1 LKIKFK
7 ITSLFVVLVTAILL
21 LLSFSVYYFASLERT
36 EAFRK
41 RIFGRASSSAQFISL
56 FGDNDS
62 TRILMHQFDSA
73 LAFALPRKTV
83 AIYDN
88 RNRLVYQYNE
98 TEEDTLQITPARIHE
113 VRLQRAHYFSS
124 GDRDA
129 VGIYQNDSSQNIV
142 VFAAAY
148 DRDGWE
154 RLSNFKGILLISLFI
169 GIATTLIVGYVFS
182 VQLVKPITQIIH
194 EVKDIS
200 SYNLS
205 HQIKAGSGHDELSQL
220 ANTFNELLNRLQESF
235 IIQRRFISNASHEL
249 STPLTS
255 MLSQLEVTLHKDRS
269 SEEYRQVMQSIREDV
284 QQMRQLTRSL
294 LEIARTGSEGSIQ
307 LSEVRIDEVMFK
319 VVAAVQKISPDY
331 QVEFHFNEIPDD
343 ENSFLV
349 FGNSDLLYS
358 SLQNIV
364 ENGCKY
370 SPDHT
375 SWLELKFDNEHVIIE
390 VKNKGDVIAEEEI
403 KNIFQ
408 PFYRATSSPDIKGF
422 GLGLALARRI
432 INLHKGSIQVE
443 SDITTGTIFRIKL
456 PTVRAF
462 RSQ

>member
-1 LKIKFK
+1 VKIKFK
-7 ITSLFVVLVTAILL
+7 ITTLFVLLVTAILL
-21 LLSFSVYYFASLERT
+21 LLSFSVYYFASLERLD
-36 EAFRK
+36 AFRK
-41 RIFGRASSSAQFISL
+41 RLQGRATSSAQFFSL
-56 FGDNDS
+56 FGDSDS
-62 TRILMHQFDSA
+62 TRILMNQFDSA
-73 LAFALPRKTV
+73 LAFALPHKSVTL
-83 AIYDN
+83 YDDQ
-88 RNRLVYQYNE
+88 NRLVYSY
-98 TEEDTLQITPARIHE
+98 TENPRDTLTTNQQLLSEI
-113 VRLQRAHYFSS
+113 RLQREYFFAA

-129 VGIYQNDSSQNIV
+129 IGIYHKDSTKSFV
-142 VFAAAY
+142 VVAAAY

-154 RLSNFKGILLISLFI
+154 RLSNFKDILILSLFI
-169 GIATTLIVGYVFS
+169 GIGSTLIVGYVFS

-205 HQIKAGSGHDELSQL
+205 HQIKAGTGHDELSQL
-220 ANTFNELLNRLQESF
+220 ASTFNDLLSRLQESF

-269 SEEYRQVMQSIREDV
+269 QEEYRQVMQSIREDV
-284 QQMRQLTRSL
+284 QQMRQLTKSL
-294 LEIARTGSEGSIQ
+294 LEIARTGAEGSIE
-307 LSEVRIDEVMFK
+307 LSEVRIDEVLFK

-331 QVEFHFNEIPDD
+331 QVEVHFNDFPDD
-343 ENSFLV
+343 EKSFLV

-370 SPDHT
+370 SPDHI
-375 SWLELKFDNEHVIIE
+375 SWLELKFDGGNVIIE
-390 VKNKGDVIAEEEI
+390 VKNQGDVIAEEEI

-408 PFYRATSSPDIKGF
+408 PFYRATSSPEIKGF

-432 INLHKGSIQVE
+432 IHLHKGTIHVE
-443 SDITTGTIFRIKL
+443 SDITMGTVFQIKL
-456 PTVRAF
+456 PSVRAF
-462 RSQ
+462 SHQ

>member
-1 LKIKFK
+1 MKIKFK
-7 ITSLFVVLVTAILL
+7 ITTLFVLLVTAILL

-41 RIFGRASSSAQFISL
+41 RLQGRATSSAQFFTL

-62 TRILMHQFDSA
+62 TRILMNQFDSA
-73 LAFALPRKTV
+73 LAFALPRKSV
-83 AIYDN
+83 SIYDN
-88 RNRLVYQYNE
+88 RNRRLYRFDENAEDSLAVNPELLNE
-98 TEEDTLQITPARIHE
+98 A
-113 VRLQRAHYFSS
+113 RLQKQYFFSS

-129 VGIYQNDSSQNIV
+129 IAVYHSDSSKNFV
-142 VFAAAY
+142 VIAAAY

-154 RLSNFKGILLISLFI
+154 RLSNFKDILLLSLFI
-169 GIATTLIVGYVFS
+169 GIASTLIVGYLFS
-182 VQLVKPITQIIH
+182 LQLVKPITQIIH

-205 HQIKAGSGHDELSQL
+205 HQIKAGTGHDELSQL
-220 ANTFNELLNRLQESF
+220 ASTFNDLLTRLQESF

-255 MLSQLEVTLHKDRS
+255 MLSQLEVTLQKDRTP
-269 SEEYRQVMQSIREDV
+269 EEYREVMQSIREDV
-284 QQMRQLTRSL
+284 QQMRQLTKSL

-307 LSEVRIDEVMFK
+307 LSEVRIDEVLFK

-331 QVEFHFNEIPDD
+331 QVEVHFNEFPDD
-343 ENSFLV
+343 EKSFLV

-370 SPDHT
+370 SPDHI
-375 SWLELKFDNEHVIIE
+375 SWLELKFETGYVIVE
-390 VKNKGDVIAEEEI
+390 VRNKGDVIAEEEI

-408 PFYRATSSPDIKGF
+408 PFYRATSSPEIKGF

-432 INLHKGSIQVE
+432 IHLHKGSIQVQ
-443 SDITTGTIFRIKL
+443 SDITTGTVFTIKL
-456 PTVRAF
+456 PSVRTF
-462 RSQ
+462 SHQ